1 MGDGSAVGGIFGE
14 VLRVWCERL
23 LQCLVILLK
32 QRDSSTCRVS

>member
-1 MGDGSAVGGIFGE
+1 ME
-14 VLRVWCERL
+14 VLVLGYLVKYWVFGVRDL